1 MGIKPTTAPLLPLP
15 PLLLPTPEVEEHCK
29 ATPSLDARDFGFDDD
44 LMETESNASSA
55 AGSPLPTPRSL
66 ACTSESTAVEQ
77 SEQKSPTATPDE
89 NSARTSLANSDA
101 NLNSAV
107 STCCD

>member
-1 MGIKPTTAPLLPLP
+1 MG
-15 PLLLPTPEVEEHCK
+15 
-29 ATPSLDARDFGFDDD
+29 
-44 LMETESNASSA
+44 
-55 AGSPLPTPRSL
+55 
-66 ACTSESTAVEQ
+66 

-107 STCCD
+107 STCCDEPAAKTVAGVATSQCREDAESDTDSEPDGNVTVRRKGDNREAARVAADLELLTRVASASSKA